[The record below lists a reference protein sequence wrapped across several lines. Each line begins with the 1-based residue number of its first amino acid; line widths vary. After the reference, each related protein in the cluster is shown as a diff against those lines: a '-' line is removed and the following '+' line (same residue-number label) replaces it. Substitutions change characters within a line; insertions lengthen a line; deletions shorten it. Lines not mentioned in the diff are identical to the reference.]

1 MYKGRAGAYWQ
12 EQQCVGGIP
21 TITRHSWSGR
31 LLRRLQCLLTGSHF
45 MLTDCSEQ
53 ATILIGSMKVACAWA
68 TKSGER

>member
-1 MYKGRAGAYWQ
+1 MSGNSYNHAAFV
-12 EQQCVGGIP
+12 VGP
-21 TITRHSWSGR
+21 TAAEAAVSS
-31 LLRRLQCLLTGSHF
+31 TGSHF